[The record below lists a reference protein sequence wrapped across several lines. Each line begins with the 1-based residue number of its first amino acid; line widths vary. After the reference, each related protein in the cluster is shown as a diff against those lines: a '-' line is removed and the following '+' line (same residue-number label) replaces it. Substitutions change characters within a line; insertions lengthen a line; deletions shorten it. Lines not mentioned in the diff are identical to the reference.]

1 MPNRASLEV
10 EGLVKQYSKDVRIGP
25 ISFRVEEGEFFSL
38 LGTSGCGKT
47 TILRCI
53 AGFEKPDEGTITL
66 NGERLDTKDPQ
77 KRGVGLVFQ
86 TTTLFPNLT
95 VAENIGFGLSLQKR
109 PKAESDKKIEEM
121 LELVGLA
128 GYGSRMPNQL
138 SGGQQQRIALA
149 RSLVL
154 EPPLMLMDEPLSS
167 LDLKLRLQMREELKR
182 LQRRLHKTTIFVTH
196 DQGEA
201 LALSDR
207 IAVLSLGKIEQ
218 IGTPTEVY
226 GQPTS
231 CFVADFIGSSN
242 LLKAEVL
249 SSDGEEVEIVT
260 QAGLR
265 LRAAKCGNGH
275 DRSVTALIRPDAIR
289 LAPEGRNG
297 APLPNAFT
305 AKVVDS
311 TFLGE
316 DTQLRVV
323 VDEKEPL
330 LVCQKSTS
338 LPRALVEAG
347 SLQVHVDPAEILLL
361 SR

>member
-1 MPNRASLEV
+1 MVTRARLEV
-10 EGLVKQYSKDVRIGP
+10 EGLVKRYPKDVRIGP

-53 AGFEKPDEGTITL
+53 AGFEQLDEGTITL
-66 NGERLDTKDPQ
+66 NGERLDTKEPQ

-95 VAENIGFGLSLQKR
+95 VAENIGFGLTLQR
-109 PKAESDKKIEEM
+109 VAKAEIAKRVEQM
-121 LELVGLA
+121 LELVGLT
-128 GYGSRMPNQL
+128 GYGGRMPNQL

-182 LQRRLHKTTIFVTH
+182 LQRRLKKTTIFVTH

-201 LALSDR
+201 LAMSDR

-218 IGTPTEVY
+218 VGTPAEVY

-231 CFVADFIGSSN
+231 CFVADFIGNSN
-242 LLKAEVL
+242 LLNAEVVGTA
-249 SSDGEEVEIVT
+249 DDQVEIVT
-260 QAGLR
+260 QGGLK
-265 LRAAKCGNGH
+265 LRACGRGNGY
-275 DRSVTALIRPDAIR
+275 DRSVTALIRPEAIR
-289 LAPEGRNG
+289 IALERNG
-297 APLPNAFT
+297 TPLPNAFR
-305 AKVVDS
+305 AKVVDR

-316 DTQLRVV
+316 DTQLRVIAE
-323 VDEKEPL
+323 EKEAL
-330 LVCQKSTS
+330 LVCQKSAS
-338 LPRALVEAG
+338 VPRALADSG
-347 SLQVHVDPAEILLL
+347 DLQVYVDPEEILLL
-361 SR
+361 PR

>member
-1 MPNRASLEV
+1 VPSRASLEV

-53 AGFEKPDEGTITL
+53 AGFERPDEGTITL
-66 NGERLDTKDPQ
+66 HGERIDTREPQ

-86 TTTLFPNLT
+86 TATLFPNLT
-95 VAENIGFGLSLQKR
+95 VAQNIGFGLSLQKL
-109 PKAESDKKIEEM
+109 PKSKVAKKVDEM
-121 LELVGLA
+121 LELVGLG
-128 GYGSRMPNQL
+128 GYGSRLPNQL

-167 LDLKLRLQMREELKR
+167 LDLKLRLQMREELRR

-218 IGTPTEVY
+218 IGTPGQVY
-226 GQPTS
+226 GQPAS

-249 SSDGEEVEIVT
+249 SSAGDDVEIVT
-260 QAGLR
+260 QAGLK
-265 LRAAKCGNGH
+265 LRAAKRGNGY

-289 LAPEGRNG
+289 FVQPDQVGLSM
-297 APLPNAFT
+297 PNAFA
-305 AKVVDS
+305 AKIVDS

-316 DTQLRVV
+316 DTQLRVMA
-323 VDEKEPL
+323 EGKEPL

-338 LPRALVEAG
+338 MPRSLAESG
-347 SLQVHVDPAEILLL
+347 SLQVYVDPSEILLL

>member
-1 MPNRASLEV
+1 MSNRASLEV
-10 EGLVKQYSKDVRIGP
+10 EGLVKRYSKEVQIGP

-66 NGERLDTKDPQ
+66 NGERLDTKAPQ

-86 TTTLFPNLT
+86 STTLFPNLS
-95 VAENIGFGLSLQKR
+95 VAENIGFGLSLQTLSGAQISKR
-109 PKAESDKKIEEM
+109 VEAM

-128 GYGSRMPNQL
+128 GYGARMPNQL

-167 LDLKLRLQMREELKR
+167 LDLKLRLQMREELRR

-218 IGTPTEVY
+218 IGSPREVY
-226 GQPTS
+226 ASPAS

-242 LLKAEVL
+242 LLKADVV
-249 SSDGEEVEIVT
+249 SSGEEEVEIVT
-260 QAGLR
+260 QSGLK
-265 LRAAKCGNGH
+265 LRAAKRGNGH

-289 LAPEGRNG
+289 FLHASQSGVDV
-297 APLPNAFT
+297 PNAF
-305 AKVVDS
+305 AARVVDR

-316 DTQLRVV
+316 DTQLNVMA
-323 VDEKEPL
+323 DDKEPL
-330 LVCQKSTS
+330 LVCQKSAS
-338 LPRALVEAG
+338 LPRSLAESANVRVYVEP
-347 SLQVHVDPAEILLL
+347 SEILLL
-361 SR
+361 DH